1 MKVSDMTVEVKAQL
15 IVDKETAETC
25 LKMVELYC
33 NQTSSLIIVNRL
45 VDGTMRLN
53 FEDPKPRIGSQEG
66 K

>member
-15 IVDKETAETC
+15 VIDKETAETC

-33 NQTSSLIIVNRL
+33 NQTSSLIIANREI
-45 VDGTMRLN
+45 DGTMRLN
-53 FEDPKPRIGSQEG
+53 FEEG